1 MIHTFASLY
10 AISTGADQALR
21 ELLTEFSHR
30 AHTPR
35 STRDGPPDDRNP
47 PLR

>member
-10 AISTGADQALR
+10 AISTGANEALQ

-30 AHTPR
+30 AHTRAPTKQ
-35 STRDGPPDDRNP
+35 STNDHQPPP
-47 PLR
+47 